1 MTFRYRPEI
10 DGLRAIAVFSV
21 ILFHA
26 GLNLFKGGFV
36 GVDVFFVISGYL
48 ITSIILTNLDN
59 KDFSTMYFYERRAR
73 RILPTLIVTIFF
85 SLIISFF
92 LFSSIDLIFFS
103 KSVIS
108 SLTFW
113 SNLQF
118 HNEADYFAKT
128 SEFKPLLHTWS
139 LSIEEQFYIVFP
151 LIILFFISLKKKF
164 LNKFIIIVFF
174 ISLLFSQWSGNLSKN
189 YPYIDNEL
197 NFFSQSDYSSFF
209 MPFGRIWEISL
220 GAICAIILKKKLVK
234 YTKVSNLLSFTGF
247 ILVFFSIFFISAN
260 YPFPSFYTLIPTIGT
275 ALVILFSFKETF
287 TTKILSFKYFVYL
300 GLLSYSL
307 YLFHFPIFVFL
318 KYLNIEV
325 NSILLLPLLTFI
337 IFISFLNW
345 NFIEK
350 PMRKK
355 NIKRKKFLIFV
366 GTSYIFLIIISF
378 YVMNF
383 KITGKNYI
391 YDLPVK
397 IQNSLDVVD
406 EEIAKCIEV
415 ELIKDNFLKNDFCFI
430 GNKNNKK
437 IDFVIYGD
445 SHILTYHN
453 IFNNYLKKSNKKGLF
468 IGYPGC
474 PPIPNIF
481 TIRSDESR
489 KNCRKL
495 NDKIFQLIKNE
506 NISNLVHIA
515 RWSYYT
521 GEELPNGEFN
531 PINNFINFNT
541 NTTESKKVFEKSV
554 SKSLEKFGNM
564 NLNLYILEQPPFQN
578 FSPSDVY
585 LRSYN
590 KDKRIFL
597 DKLSYYSIKY
607 SKYVINQ
614 VFSNSVLQ
622 VNSEKHK
629 NIHFIKISDIFCKN
643 KNRICKIGNE
653 NYSFY
658 YDRNHLNEYGAK
670 LISERVISRIN
681 E

>member
-1 MTFRYRPEI
+1 MIFKYRPEI

-73 RILPTLIVTIFF
+73 RILPTLIITIFF

-92 LFSSIDLIFFS
+92 LFSSKDLIFFS

-139 LSIEEQFYIVFP
+139 LSIEEQFYIIFP
-151 LIILFFISLKKKF
+151 LIVLFFISIKKKF
-164 LNKFIIIVFF
+164 LNIFIITVFF
-174 ISLLFSQWSGNLSKN
+174 MSLLFSQWSGNLSKN
-189 YPYIDNEL
+189 YPFIDNEL

-220 GAICAIILKKKLVK
+220 GAICAIILKKNLVK
-234 YTKVSNLLSFTGF
+234 DSKISNFLSLTGF
-247 ILVFFSIFFISAN
+247 ILICFSVFFISEN

-275 ALVILFSFKETF
+275 ALVILFSFKKTF
-287 TTKILSFKYFVYL
+287 ITKILSFKYFVYL

-307 YLFHFPIFVFL
+307 YLFHFPIFTFL

-325 NSILLLPLLTFI
+325 NSILLIPLLTGI
-337 IFISFLNW
+337 ILISFLNW

-355 NIKRKKFLIFV
+355 NVKIKKFLILI
-366 GTSYIFLIIISF
+366 GTSYLLLIFISF
-378 YVMNF
+378 YFINF
-383 KITGKNYI
+383 KIKGKNYI
-391 YDLPVK
+391 EDLPIK
-397 IQNSLDVVD
+397 IQNSLDVLPKEVVR
-406 EEIAKCIEV
+406 CVGV
-415 ELIKDNFLKNDFCFI
+415 ELKKDNFLKNDLCFI

-445 SHILTYHN
+445 SHILAYYK
-453 IFNNYLKKSNKKGLF
+453 IFNDYLTRVNKKGLF

-474 PPIPNIF
+474 PPIPDIY

-495 NDKIFQLIKNE
+495 NDKILQLVKNK
-506 NISNLVHIA
+506 NISNLIHIA

-531 PINNFINFNT
+531 PINNIVNFNT
-541 NTTESKKVFEKSV
+541 DTEESKKVFEKSV
-554 SKSLEKFGNM
+554 GNSLEKFGNM

-578 FSPSDVY
+578 FFPSDVY

-590 KDKRIFL
+590 KDKKIFL
-597 DKLSYYSIKY
+597 DKINYYSIKY
-607 SKYVINQ
+607 KKYIFNQ
-614 VFSNSVLQ
+614 IFSNSILQ
-622 VNSEKHK
+622 INSEKHK
-629 NIHFIKISDIFCKN
+629 NIHFIKISDIFCNN
-643 KNRICKIGNE
+643 KKQICKIGNE
-653 NYSFY
+653 NNSFY
-658 YDRNHLNEYGAK
+658 LDRNHLNEYGAK
-670 LISERVISRIN
+670 LVGNKVINKIK
-681 E
+681 